1 MKECMFCGKRVE
13 GGKRLALC
21 GECRAQIGGL
31 EANTSYYIW
40 YMRAVRRALF
50 ETGIKRADDLSLPC
64 RHQSFTKRNIRT
76 EIFY

>member
-1 MKECMFCGKRVE
+1 MKACMFCGKRTE
-13 GGKRLALC
+13 GGERLVLC
-21 GECRAQIGGL
+21 RQCREQIGALG
-31 EANTSYYIW
+31 ANASYYIW

-50 ETGIKRADDLSLPC
+50 ETGEKAAHDLSLPC